1 MPKLSLFNTIF
12 REPWMLEP
20 QTAAANRQVLNG
32 LLMGLEFAPES
43 DEVQASIDHR
53 HSTAIPKGRKVNL
66 LNLEGT
72 MLRDDAGCGLVGTRT
87 LASLLREADADKAVV
102 GHILRIDS
110 GGGAANSVPD
120 LAEAIQ
126 SCQKPVVG
134 FVDGFMCSAAMYA
147 GSYCKHIMA
156 NRDDNR
162 IGCIGTMIQIA
173 DFPKKATDPEGRL
186 HLRIYADGSEDKNG
200 EFESALEGD
209 FSLIK
214 NRVLNP
220 TNEKFKADIRKN
232 RPATREDQLTGRT
245 YMAKEVLGTLI
256 DSIGNFDAAVAKVV
270 ELSNINI
277 QKMEG
282 LEHLQAVPGC
292 ANLEMVEG
300 TVDLNQEQLEAVDS
314 AIGTEK
320 ALVQTKDKTISE
332 QADEIARLKQEN
344 ASTKESNEA
353 KDKEIASLK
362 ATIEE
367 LNKKPTPP
375 AQAVHNGDHNT
386 DALPFE
392 NDPEGYCHDLLKR
405 MGN

>member
-1 MPKLSLFNTIF
+1 MPTLSFFNTIF

-20 QTAAANRQVLNG
+20 QTAAAQRQVLMG
-32 LLMGLEFAPES
+32 VLMGLEFAPES
-43 DEVQASIDHR
+43 GEVQASIDHR
-53 HSTAIPKGRKVNL
+53 QSTAIPKGRKVNL

-87 LASLLREADADKAVV
+87 MASLLREADADKSVI

-134 FVDGFMCSAAMYA
+134 FIDGYMCSAAMYV

-156 NRDDNR
+156 NREDNR
-162 IGCIGTMIQIA
+162 VGCIGTVIQIA
-173 DFPKKATDPEGRL
+173 DFPKKATDSEGRL

-209 FSLIK
+209 FKLIK
-214 NRVLNP
+214 ERVLNP

-256 DSIGNFDAAVAKVV
+256 DSLGNFDAAVVKVV

-282 LEHLQAVPGC
+282 LKHLQAVPGC

-332 QADEIARLKQEN
+332 QTEKISKLTTEN
-344 ASTKESNEA
+344 ASLKKTNEA
-353 KDKEIASLK
+353 NATEIASLK

-367 LNKKPTPP
+367 LNKKPTQP
-375 AQAVHNGDHNT
+375 AQAAHNGNPVAEEGDN
-386 DALPFE
+386 DNPEEYCE
-392 NDPEGYCHDLLKR
+392 NLMKKIYG
-405 MGN
+405 

>member
-1 MPKLSLFNTIF
+1 
-12 REPWMLEP
+12 MLEP

-32 LLMGLEFAPES
+32 LMMGLEFAPES
-43 DEVQASIDHR
+43 EEVQASIDHR
-53 HSTAIPKGRKVNL
+53 QSTAIPRGRKVNVV
-66 LNLEGT
+66 NLEGT

-87 LASLLREADADKAVV
+87 MASLLREADADKSVV

-126 SCQKPVVG
+126 SCQKPVVA

-173 DFPKKATDPEGRL
+173 DFPKKATDSEGRL

-220 TNEKFKADIRKN
+220 TNEKFKADIRNN
-232 RPATREDQLTGRT
+232 RPATTDDQLTGRT

-292 ANLEMVEG
+292 ANLEMVDG
-300 TVDLNQEQLEAVDS
+300 TVDLNQEQLDNVDA

-320 ALVQTKDKTISE
+320 ALVQTKDKTIAD
-332 QADEIARLKQEN
+332 QAAEIARLKEEN
-344 ASTKESNEA
+344 ASTKTTNQA
-353 KDKEIASLK
+353 QATEIASLK